1 VTPSE
6 RLISPFPRQTT
17 AYRQLL
23 RLLPE
28 PLVRDHGED
37 MLALFCHHLAD
48 ARGSFRAWLN
58 VWFAAVGDVARH
70 GPRLPRHSV
79 GAPGPH
85 RSPRQ
90 DLTMNERLRIL
101 AATLLRD
108 ASYGIRLLRKD
119 WTFTLTATLI
129 LGVAIGANT
138 AVFSFVDTYM
148 LRPLPYPDADR
159 LGLVT
164 RQREGGGGGADTAQ
178 DGRTWEAIR
187 DAHSD
192 RFQAAVYSGWGTDAN
207 LATGATATTVAL
219 QRVGAGYFST
229 LGMPPALGRDFSADE
244 DVPDGAAVAI
254 LSHGLWQQIFDGDR
268 TAVGN
273 SVLLRGE
280 PHTIVGVM
288 PQDFSSSA
296 SADIWVP
303 LRPSTSGEGG
313 GTNYFVLLRL
323 ASEANWPEAEAEL
336 RAIGLSLNE
345 QLGDQQRRFTLS
357 FTSLQAGD
365 AGMLRMLLTL
375 LSAAV
380 GMVLLIA
387 CVNVSGLLLARG
399 SRRGREIATRMA
411 IGGGRAAI
419 IRQFVVE
426 SLVLATVG
434 GLVGILFARGFLRI
448 IEVMGAG
455 VLTAWRPVSLDT
467 RVLAGTALISL
478 ATALIFGLAPA
489 FQASGVSIH
498 DALSGGGARGV
509 AAGTRRWRQLLVIAE
524 VGLSVVLLVAA
535 GLLLRT
541 FLHLQGLEPGFDPQG
556 IVSVSVSLQDARY
569 ETRESAEQLFNAGL
583 ERVRALPGTV
593 AATAAL
599 GLPYERLLNM
609 PFKPLDFELEDGKNA
624 ITNLVYVSSD
634 YFETLG
640 VPVISGRGIDIS
652 DAHDSAPVAVVNEA
666 FASAYLAG
674 TAVLTHSFEAAGADR
689 QIVGL
694 VGTVK
699 QRGSWGAN
707 APVDDT
713 PVIYVPVSQISGEFL
728 KIVHTWFAP
737 AWIVRVAGDP
747 GDAVP
752 DIERALAA
760 VDPLLPLASTRL
772 ASDLQDDAIA
782 LQRFIAILVG
792 SLAAAA
798 VILASLGI
806 YGLVASTVAEKR
818 REIGIRLAL
827 GAGAAHAIKIS
838 ALPSIWLAATGAV
851 LGIGGSIAA
860 GRALRAMLW
869 GVAPSDPWTY
879 AGVTIGLVAAA
890 ALASLIPAA
899 RAARVDPA
907 QTLRVE

>member
-1 VTPSE
+1 MIPSE
-6 RLISPFPRQTT
+6 QLISPFPRQAST
-17 AYRQLL
+17 YRQLL
-23 RLLPE
+23 RLLPG
-28 PLVRDHGED
+28 PIVRDHGDD
-37 MLALFCHHLAD
+37 MIALFCHHLED

-58 VWFAAVGDVARH
+58 VWFTAVGDIARH
-70 GPRLPRHSV
+70 GPRLPRRSV

-90 DLTMNERLRIL
+90 DLTMNERLRTL
-101 AATLLRD
+101 LATLWRD
-108 ASYGIRLLRKD
+108 ASYGVRLLRKD
-119 WTFTLTATLI
+119 WSFTLAATLI
-129 LGVAIGANT
+129 LGLAIGANT

-148 LRPLPYPDADR
+148 LRPLPYPEADH

-164 RQREGGGGGADTAQ
+164 RQAEGGGGGGTAH

-187 DAHSD
+187 DAHSE

-229 LGMPPALGRDFSADE
+229 LGVPPVLGRDFTSTE

-254 LSHGLWQQIFDGDR
+254 LSHTLWQQIFGGDR
-268 TAVGN
+268 AAVGD

-280 PHTIVGVM
+280 PHTIVGIM
-288 PQDFSSSA
+288 PKDFRSSA

-303 LRPSTSGEGG
+303 LRASTSGEGG
-313 GTNYFVLLRL
+313 GENYAVLLRL
-323 ASEANWPEAEAEL
+323 GRESTWAEAEAEL

-345 QLGDQQRRFTLS
+345 QLGEERRPFTLS
-357 FTSLQAGD
+357 FASLQVGD
-365 AGMLRMLLTL
+365 GGMLRMLLTL
-375 LSAAV
+375 LSTAV
-380 GMVLLIA
+380 AMVLLIA

-434 GLVGILFARGFLRI
+434 GLVGLLFARGFLRI
-448 IEVMGAG
+448 IELMGTG
-455 VLTAWRPVSLDT
+455 VLATWRPVSLDT
-467 RVLAGTALISL
+467 RVLAGTAMISL

-489 FQASGVSIH
+489 FQASGVSIR
-498 DALSGGGARGV
+498 DALSGEGARGV
-509 AAGTRRWRQLLVIAE
+509 AAGTRRWRKLLVVAE

-569 ETRESAEQLFNAGL
+569 ETRESVEQLFTSGM
-583 ERVRALPGTV
+583 ERVRALPGTLS
-593 AATAAL
+593 ATAAL

-609 PFKPLDFELEDGKNA
+609 GFRPLDFELEEGTNP
-624 ITNLVYVSSD
+624 ITNLMYVSPE

-640 VPVISGRGIDIS
+640 VPILAGRSIDVS
-652 DAHDSAPVAVVNEA
+652 DAHDSAPVAVINEA
-666 FASAYLAG
+666 FAKAYLPDN
-674 TAVLTHSFEAAGADR
+674 AVLTHSLAAAGADR
-689 QIVGL
+689 QLIGM

-699 QRGSWGAN
+699 QRGSWGAQ

-713 PVIYVPVSQISGEFL
+713 PAIYVPVSQIDGEFL
-728 KIVHTWFAP
+728 KLVHTWFAP
-737 AWIVRVAGDP
+737 AWIVRVAGEP
-747 GDAVP
+747 GEAIP
-752 DIERALAA
+752 DIERALEA

-772 ASDLQDDAIA
+772 ASELQNDGIA
-782 LQRFIAILVG
+782 LQRFTAILV
-792 SLAAAA
+792 SALAAVA
-798 VILASLGI
+798 VVLASLGI

-827 GAGAAHAIKIS
+827 GARAAHAVRIA
-838 ALPSIWLAATGAV
+838 ALPSIRLSAVGAV
-851 LGIGGSIAA
+851 LGVGGALAA
-860 GRALRAMLW
+860 GSTLRAMLW
-869 GVAPSDPWTY
+869 GVAPNDPWTY
-879 AGVTIGLVAAA
+879 GGVTMGLVAAA
-890 ALASLIPAA
+890 AIASLIPAA